1 MSQFIFFNDQIIKRL
16 EANISIDQRGFLY
29 GDGLFESCKIHN
41 KKIINFSNHI
51 QRLLDGLK
59 YLKFIEYKELPKIII
74 ENSQLLV
81 DKNNCSDGILRIS
94 ISRGIGSD
102 GYLPKNSSKALIII
116 ETKNKD
122 KINYPEIIKIGISNY
137 NPAGFFFKSQ
147 SALTYVLTKIEASS
161 QGLFD
166 NILINNNGN
175 ICETSSANIFWIKNH
190 QIFTSDD
197 QMGIVLGCI
206 RKKIIESKFFNVKK
220 ITAKLEDIIDADE
233 VFLTNSS
240 YIALSVDSLH
250 YQVENNLK
258 VRNYSQNNMT
268 QIIKKNLQNELE
280 IF

>member
-1 MSQFIFFNDQIIKRL
+1 MSQFIFLNDQIIKRL
-16 EANISIDQRGFLY
+16 EANISVDQRGFLY
-29 GDGLFESCKIHN
+29 GDGLFESCKIFN
-41 KKIINFSNHI
+41 SRIINFSSHLD
-51 QRLLDGLK
+51 RLSKGLK
-59 YLKFIEYKELPKIII
+59 YLKFIDNQELIKVIID
-74 ENSQLLV
+74 NSQLLIN
-81 DKNNCSDGILRIS
+81 KNNCSDGMLRIS
-94 ISRGIGSD
+94 ISRGIGSN

-116 ETKNKD
+116 ETKNND

-175 ICETSSANIFWIKNH
+175 ICETSSANIFWVKNQ

-220 ITAKLEDIIDADE
+220 ITAKLADIIDADE

-240 YIALSVDSLH
+240 YIVLGVDSLH
-250 YQVENNLK
+250 YQVENHLK
-258 VRNYSQNNMT
+258 VKNYSQKNMT